1 MRIAVISDIHGNRP
15 AGEAVEADIAAL
27 GVDTTINLGDL
38 VSGPVDPVGT
48 IEALIERDL
57 PTIIGNHDRYLMERP
72 IERLDSVDRFV
83 ASRLG
88 ATHFD
93 YLRGLPKTS
102 DVAGEV
108 YMCHGSP
115 GSDVEPWLDNWW
127 TGRST
132 TMPDEAEVLAKAAGV
147 DFPVLLCGHT
157 HIARIVRLRD
167 GRLIVNPG
175 SVGIQFFH
183 GAPDARYALLERR
196 NGTWSASLRA
206 VAYDWDAAAQLALA
220 NGFPNW
226 TAALT
231 TGWVGAEGLF

>member
-15 AGEAVEADIAAL
+15 ALEAVEADIAAL
-27 GVDTTINLGDL
+27 GVDATINLGDL

-48 IEALIERDL
+48 IEVLIERAL

-72 IERLDSVDRFV
+72 AEKLDSVDRFV
-83 ASRLG
+83 ATQLSPAHL
-88 ATHFD
+88 A
-93 YLRGLPKTS
+93 YLRSLPKTS
-102 DVAGEV
+102 EVAGEV

-115 GSDVEPWLDNWW
+115 GSDIEPWLDNWW

-196 NGTWSASLRA
+196 NGKWSASLRA
-206 VAYDWDAAAQLALA
+206 VAYDWDKAAQLALA

-226 TAALT
+226 KEALT